1 MIGRTGEENSEFTN
15 QYELWVAEP
24 TGRREKILISLN
36 DDGTR
41 FAVSS
46 TADSDDTP
54 GDKAAYSKESTYLL
68 NLSSLS
74 K

>member
-1 MIGRTGEENSEFTN
+1 
-15 QYELWVAEP
+15 VAEP